1 MQPLVW
7 FHMLHDGERLAPD
20 APLQRKVG
28 RVRAR
33 VGGCERESR
42 LLKRETEHW
51 LRDNPVAKAGD
62 PLLRGGLI
70 VDLAMGFARSPSD
83 SLPQLIEDK
92 DQY

>member
-1 MQPLVW
+1 MASVSLLTLLCRAKSAGSARSWV
-7 FHMLHDGERLAPD
+7 
-20 APLQRKVG
+20 RKRG
-28 RVRAR
+28 
-33 VGGCERESR
+33 SL

-51 LRDNPVAKAGD
+51 LGDNPVAKVGD

-92 DQY
+92 DQH